1 MFAFNIVINFFA
13 IQAFTKKYDDFKIFV
28 CIMFFENLGECREIL
43 VYLCNKL
50 YEFNCTITTLQLYDY
65 MFARRFLISDI

>member
-13 IQAFTKKYDDFKIFV
+13 IQAFTKKYDDFKILV

-50 YEFNCTITTLQLYDY
+50 YEFNFPDSESGSKLTVRGHDK
-65 MFARRFLISDI
+65 

>member
-13 IQAFTKKYDDFKIFV
+13 IQAFTKKYDDFKILV

-50 YEFNCTITTLQLYDY
+50 ETIPK
-65 MFARRFLISDI
+65 FV